1 MNNITD
7 EILRLMNY
15 FLNPFKQ
22 LFDFKGK
29 STPQEFWYF
38 VAINLA
44 ISFLLILT
52 KKLHGIEN
60 IDIYYRYVY
69 IIPLIALGFRRLR
82 DAGFNVW
89 FFLIPFANFVLA
101 GFPSKAE

>member
-1 MNNITD
+1 MKYYIK
-7 EILRLMNY
+7 
-15 FLNPFKQ
+15 PFTQ
-22 LFDFKGK
+22 LFDFKGR

-44 ISFLLILT
+44 ISFLLTLT
-52 KKLHGIEN
+52 KKFHGFES

-69 IIPLIALGFRRLR
+69 FIPLIALGFRRLR

-89 FFLIPFANFVLA
+89 LFLIPFANFILA
-101 GFPSKAE
+101 GFPSKQVNFEDDL

>member
-1 MNNITD
+1 
-7 EILRLMNY
+7 MNY
-15 FLNPFKQ
+15 FFKPFLNVCN
-22 LFDFKGK
+22 FKGK
-29 STPQEFWYF
+29 ATLQEFWLF
-38 VAINLA
+38 IAINFG
-44 ISFLLILT
+44 ITFLLILT
-52 KKLHGIEN
+52 KRFHGIQD